1 MATAIFPLR
10 LWRFRLS
17 RLPLRQL
24 LCLLAC
30 SPAAAAGSE
39 AADACRRLAGEAS
52 ISVAFQDREVRIDE
66 TRDTAQLNALA
77 GKGAG
82 SHHHVFGL
90 THAVPEPRIAASV
103 RWASDGAGRYCA
115 LPQLAIGLG
124 FSELEVYLAREL
136 ASACHRRVV
145 LEHEEEHV
153 AVWRQHLRAGGRLIE
168 ARLRRELLAPGSY
181 ASLAAAEA
189 EIRARVGELLSAQ
202 VKALAQGIETAQR
215 DIDSPAS
222 YARVEQRLRACP
234 GNRPLR

>member
-10 LWRFRLS
+10 LWRFRLP
-17 RLPLRQL
+17 RLPLHLL

-30 SPAAAAGSE
+30 GPASAAGSE
-39 AADACRRLAGEAS
+39 AADACRHLAGEAS

-77 GKGAG
+77 GKGG
-82 SHHHVFGL
+82 HHHVFGL

-124 FSELEVYLAREL
+124 FSELAVYLARDL
-136 ASACHRRVV
+136 ASACHRRAV

-168 ARLRRELLAPGSY
+168 ARLRRELLASGSY
-181 ASLAAAEA
+181 ASPVAAEA

-202 VKALAQGIETAQR
+202 VKALAQGIEAAQR